1 MPAIPTAIAAA
12 LALAAL
18 VLTACAH
25 RQNGDYWA
33 GVSAGVAHVEKQK

>member
-1 MPAIPTAIAAA
+1 MMIVIAMP
-12 LALAAL
+12 AAL